1 MVMCT
6 MCTMCVQY
14 RNGRLS
20 EKSRRKEITIHYKR
34 HRLEVALAKREATDK
49 PGVKNPSVDACFAVA

>member
-34 HRLEVALAKREATDK
+34 HRLEVALAK
-49 PGVKNPSVDACFAVA
+49 